1 MTVEEYLLKHSQK
14 LSKEY
19 SGKYIAIVE
28 DRVVAVSR
36 SAVQAYKEAKRKF
49 PDKEIGIFY
58 MPTEEETAV
67 LL

>member
-1 MTVEEYLLKHSQK
+1 MKTEEFLLRHSQK

-28 DRVVAVSR
+28 GKVVAVSR

-49 PDKEIGIFY
+49 PDREIGIFY